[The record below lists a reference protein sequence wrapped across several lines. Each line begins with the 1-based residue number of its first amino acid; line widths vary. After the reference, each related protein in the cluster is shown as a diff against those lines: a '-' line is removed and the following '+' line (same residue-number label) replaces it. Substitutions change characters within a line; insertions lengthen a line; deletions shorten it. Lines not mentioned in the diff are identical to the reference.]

1 MTAAMRVSGEHAE
14 LEWAAA
20 GNALDGAAS
29 GDLHL
34 VLPGSP
40 RSILCVM
47 DGLGHGADARR
58 AARECALILEAHRD
72 EALLDLVR
80 HCNEGLRATRGV
92 AMTLGLLD
100 TARRE
105 LEWVAVGN
113 VEGLVLRRSSPR
125 NRTHA
130 AVVQRGGVVGYRLPP
145 LKVSRVELAP
155 GDVIVLATDGIKSGF
170 HESLDLRHAAREL
183 ADEIVAAHGK
193 TSDDS
198 LALVVRYRGAS

>member
-1 MTAAMRVSGEHAE
+1 MTALRAGGEHAE
-14 LEWAAA
+14 LEWASS
-20 GNALDGAAS
+20 GNALDGATS
-29 GDLHL
+29 GDLQL

-40 RSILCVM
+40 RSIVCVM
-47 DGLGHGADARR
+47 DGLGHGADAGR
-58 AARECALILEAHRD
+58 AAHECALILEAHRG

-100 TARRE
+100 AARSE
-105 LEWVAVGN
+105 LEWVAIGN
-113 VEGLVLRRSSPR
+113 VEGLVLRRGPAR

-145 LKVSRVELAP
+145 LKVSQVELAP
-155 GDVIVLATDGIKSGF
+155 GDVIVLASDGIKSGF
-170 HESLDLRHAAREL
+170 HESLDLRHGVREL
-183 ADEIVAAHGK
+183 ADEILAAHGK
-193 TSDDS
+193 TTDDA